1 MGQIPSTESRLHLL
15 PIYSRTF
22 AQSPKSDDL
31 DELFLHGYGDS
42 DEDVCMPPG
51 TTKLETEIPEDDDYP
66 IEGLHADIGVTSHFQ
81 TQRPAEESVIS
92 NILGLAAEPNSV
104 TEMSESHASTR
115 SMYDSRY
122 KPLIVSPSE
131 CTEFRE
137 ILKRCYAHESD
148 ILDCDAQIG
157 DYAGCARAAV
167 TRRLVK

>member
-1 MGQIPSTESRLHLL
+1 MS
-15 PIYSRTF
+15 IYSRTF
-22 AQSPKSDDL
+22 ARSHISDDL
-31 DELFLHGYGDS
+31 DELFLHGYGDL
-42 DEDVCMPPG
+42 DEDVCMPPD
-51 TTKLETEIPEDDDYP
+51 TTKLEMEIPEDDDYP

-81 TQRPAEESVIS
+81 TQRPAEESVLW
-92 NILGLAAEPNSV
+92 NKLGLAAEPNSA
-104 TEMSESHASTR
+104 TKMSESEASTR

-122 KPLIVSPSE
+122 KPLIISPSE

-148 ILDCDAQIG
+148 ILDCDARIG